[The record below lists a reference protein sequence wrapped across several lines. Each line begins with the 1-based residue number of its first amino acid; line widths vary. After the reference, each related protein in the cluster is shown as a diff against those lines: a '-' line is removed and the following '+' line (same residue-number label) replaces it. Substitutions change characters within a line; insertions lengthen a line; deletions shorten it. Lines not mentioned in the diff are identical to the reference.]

1 MYRNSHLR
9 DRELKKSKKFVLAP
23 TTEPKANGSIF
34 IFVED
39 RIYNDR
45 NPIMTK
51 LSEKDKKLIS
61 SVEFYYREGN
71 FENFLKEAWPWVWSL
86 AKGKYRLDEDS
97 CSEIVLKLV
106 LDAEEVL
113 HLFKKRGYSNF
124 PAFFTTYTK
133 NLIWNQRR
141 KEIRLNRSEILSDGF
156 ERFYDPRS
164 EFTKDI
170 LNQTD
175 ETSLLV
181 RNILSEIDPIS
192 SLILKLKHRIP
203 LSLKE
208 SRLFHSKLRKKKL
221 KLRDYYT
228 KDIEEER
235 KSWLR
240 KKELSEKLS
249 RLYQNMQIHRFENLE
264 RWKISRSQLL
274 EISGSVTEGK
284 SFKKIG
290 WYLGLSEHSVR
301 KAYYF
306 AIFELKRKEDLRK
319 IRFADAA

>member
-1 MYRNSHLR
+1 
-9 DRELKKSKKFVLAP
+9 
-23 TTEPKANGSIF
+23 
-34 IFVED
+34 
-39 RIYNDR
+39 
-45 NPIMTK
+45 MTK
-51 LSEKDKKLIS
+51 NSEKDKRLIS
-61 SVEFYYREGN
+61 SVEFYFREGN
-71 FENFLKEAWPWVWSL
+71 SENFLKEAWLWAWAL
-86 AKGKYRLDEDS
+86 AKGKYGLDEDS

-113 HLFKKRGYSNF
+113 HLFKERGYSNF

-164 EFTKDI
+164 EFTKEI
-170 LNQTD
+170 LSQNR
-175 ETSLLV
+175 EASLLV
-181 RNILSEIDPIS
+181 RNILSEMDPIT

-203 LSLKE
+203 LNLKE
-208 SRLFHSKLRKKKL
+208 SRLFCSKLKEKKL
-221 KLRDYYT
+221 KLRDYYG
-228 KDIEEER
+228 KDAEEER

-240 KKELSEKLS
+240 KKELNEKLS

-264 RWKISRSQLL
+264 RWKISRRQLL
-274 EISGSVTEGK
+274 EVCGSVTEEK

-306 AIFELKRKEDLRK
+306 AVSELKRKEDLKK
-319 IRFADAA
+319 IRFAEAA

>member
-1 MYRNSHLR
+1 M
-9 DRELKKSKKFVLAP
+9 E
-23 TTEPKANGSIF
+23 
-34 IFVED
+34 
-39 RIYNDR
+39 
-45 NPIMTK
+45 K
-51 LSEKDKKLIS
+51 LSEKDKRLIS
-61 SVEFYYREGN
+61 SVEFYFREGN
-71 FENFLKEAWPWVWSL
+71 SENFLKEAWNWAWAL
-86 AKGKYRLDEDS
+86 ARGRYNLDEDS

-113 HLFKKRGYSNF
+113 HLFKERGYSNF

-133 NLIWNQRR
+133 NLIANQRR
-141 KEIRLNRSEILSDGF
+141 KEIRLSRSEILSDGF

-164 EFTKDI
+164 EFTKEI
-170 LNQTD
+170 LSRTQ
-175 ETSLLV
+175 EVSLLV
-181 RNILSEIDPIS
+181 RTILSEMDPIA

-208 SRLFHSKLRKKKL
+208 FRLFYSKLKMKKL
-221 KLRDYYT
+221 KLKDYYV

-240 KKELSEKLS
+240 KKELNEKLS

-264 RWKISRSQLL
+264 RWKVSRRQIL
-274 EISGSVTEGK
+274 EVSGAVTKEK

-301 KAYYF
+301 KTYYF
-306 AIFELKRKEDLRK
+306 AVSELKRKEELKK
-319 IRFADAA
+319 IGFSEAA